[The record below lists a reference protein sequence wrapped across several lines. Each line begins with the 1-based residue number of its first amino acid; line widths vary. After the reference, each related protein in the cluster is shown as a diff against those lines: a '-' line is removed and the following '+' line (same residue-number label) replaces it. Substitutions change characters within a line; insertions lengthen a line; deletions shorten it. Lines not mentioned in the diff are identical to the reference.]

1 MKPLVPWSRAEDAPP
16 AARLLE
22 GAGRP
27 RELDDD
33 AYARV
38 AQRLQVVMADASTA
52 PAASGLSLV
61 AKIAAGVIVGAAIGV
76 IAWSST
82 SDRVFTERTEAPAP
96 VLGSGAT
103 SLASPPSEAAR
114 GLNESSP
121 RDDIR
126 RESVPVRSV
135 GDLPSATT
143 PAVHPAPPVADAL
156 TLELR
161 LVDGARVRLAVDPT
175 SALGLLDAHVRDFP
189 RGQLALERDVLRVDA
204 LLRLDRRSDAE
215 AVARSLAARAPG
227 SPQAERASDLMGR
240 VE

>member
-1 MKPLVPWSRAEDAPP
+1 MKPLVPWSRAADAPP

-22 GAGRP
+22 GAALP
-27 RELDDD
+27 RGLDED

-38 AQRLQVVMADASTA
+38 AQRLQVEMADASPA
-52 PAASGLSLV
+52 PSASGRSLV
-61 AKIAAGVIVGAAIGV
+61 AKIVGGVIVGAAIGV
-76 IAWSST
+76 IAWSSM
-82 SDRVFTERTEAPAP
+82 SDRAFTKGTDAPAP
-96 VLGSGAT
+96 VDVSGAT
-103 SLASPPSEAAR
+103 SLAPPVAEAAR
-114 GLNESSP
+114 GPIESKAG
-121 RDDIR
+121 DDIR

-143 PAVHPAPPVADAL
+143 PAVRRAPPVVDAL

-161 LVDGARVRLAVDPT
+161 LVDGARVRLASDPT
-175 SALGLLDAHVRDFP
+175 SALSLLDAHARDFP

-204 LLRLDRRSDAE
+204 LLRLGRRSDAE
-215 AVARSLAARAPG
+215 AVARSLAGRAPG